1 MNKISKKCRLCKHTL
16 ISTGSFCVDRN
27 DIYVLQCSECDL
39 IQLSDF
45 SHIDKSYYSSEK
57 YVTDY
62 IELNKMKDLSAARGR
77 EASWNKKRL
86 GLIKSYIPDYNNMN
100 ILDYGC
106 GHGGFLEVGWGKFK
120 DLVGY
125 DVSKYYKDD
134 ALKNGWKVV
143 NKLDD
148 LKIDPDI
155 IVLFHVLEHLKRPW
169 KLFTEFTLRKGI

>member
-86 GLIKSYIPDYNNMN
+86 GLIKSYIPAIRKQMN
-100 ILDYGC
+100 INLWC
-106 GHGGFLEVGWGKFK
+106 FP
-120 DLVGY
+120 
-125 DVSKYYKDD
+125 
-134 ALKNGWKVV
+134 VV
-143 NKLDD
+143 K
-148 LKIDPDI
+148 
-155 IVLFHVLEHLKRPW
+155 
-169 KLFTEFTLRKGI
+169 